1 MVSSQ
6 VFEICSKS
14 ESLPTWKAYPK
25 SQLIFN
31 FAMLQED
38 TLSIQCQDM
47 DSAQLIDEFSIFGP
61 HHLDLSLCKRVITR
75 GKNGTSRNVYHD
87 KIYNKRIVFFIK
99 NQDLKRRSVEYFAI
113 AGKRLYRMKIDEMR
127 I

>member
-61 HHLDLSLCKRVITR
+61 HHLDLIQGANSHGCILNSVLLLLLLLFKFMQTSDHARQKRNFT
-75 GKNGTSRNVYHD
+75 
-87 KIYNKRIVFFIK
+87 
-99 NQDLKRRSVEYFAI
+99 
-113 AGKRLYRMKIDEMR
+113 
-127 I
+127 